1 MTNLTNK
8 LYKYILSLKWGSFN
22 PRITDLQT
30 TIIRLLMGFFIA
42 ASLVWGWSDLNPVF
56 LDFYFQSGL
65 VNCTGNRNPNRYE
78 PVLSDYLVILDNY
91 KESPASF
98 PRWMQ
103 HQLMLHSPEV
113 HNPFIM
119 HIEMQGALH
128 FIIKDRAGTLT
139 QSDLQ
144 YIYKILTQYGFKH
157 RECYMVGH
165 DLLIKHVELLQTVAP
180 VTPTPSHVEL
190 LQTVAQVTPIPN
202 PIPLKVAEVTP
213 IPNPNAG
220 GWGYGY
226 GQYVLGTVVLGIG
239 IYLGWDFLKPLAQEL
254 CSAIGRS

>member
-1 MTNLTNK
+1 
-8 LYKYILSLKWGSFN
+8 
-22 PRITDLQT
+22 
-30 TIIRLLMGFFIA
+30 
-42 ASLVWGWSDLNPVF
+42 
-56 LDFYFQSGL
+56 
-65 VNCTGNRNPNRYE
+65 
-78 PVLSDYLVILDNY
+78 
-91 KESPASF
+91 
-98 PRWMQ
+98 MQ

-165 DLLIKHVELLQTVAP
+165 DLLIKHVELLQTVAQ
-180 VTPTPSHVEL
+180 VTPTPSPQH
-190 LQTVAQVTPIPN
+190 
-202 PIPLKVAEVTP
+202 
-213 IPNPNAG
+213 
-220 GWGYGY
+220 WGYCY
-226 GQYVLGTVVLGIG
+226 GQYLLGTVVLGIG
-239 IYLGWDFLKPLAQEL
+239 IYLGWGFLKPLAQEL